1 MPREH
6 QRLIVECE
14 KRMHKSQL
22 TRTKKLGYCSGI
34 SAESILYN
42 MYYTYYLV
50 FLTDVAHMSPSLAGT
65 VSLISVIWDAVTD
78 PIIGHFADKKGA
90 DKRKFMLRA
99 AFPLGIT
106 FVAAFIPLGEVND
119 IFKFIFYTAMT
130 MVFWLAY
137 TVYTIPYYAVVA
149 EITEDYDERT
159 DIRGKSS
166 LFNTLAILLGNAV
179 PALLPG
185 LIIGMGVSASVGW
198 LLTSALLAVLAV
210 FSAVVASLSLRGIE
224 LKKAEQAGTQEKIRV
239 SQYIQILR
247 IKPFRWFVMFV
258 FFFLVASAM
267 IQTNFAYLVQSR
279 LGMSDDGMVI
289 VIITLVASMGLM
301 IPVVTKLAEKTD
313 RRKTG
318 ILFISVMLVALLII
332 KLIGIDNTPMLIAS
346 VFAVALG
353 LACFWTIFY
362 SMAYD
367 LVEVDEFV
375 NNKRRE
381 SMITAFPQFFQK
393 FGAAIGMW
401 IAGQVLDFG
410 GYNGELAV
418 QSEKAKDAIEN
429 IATVIPAVFLVLA
442 LIGIIMYPVTKE
454 RFSLLTEE
462 LEKKRGGKE
471 YDTKGLEKLI

>member
-1 MPREH
+1 MIT
-6 QRLIVECE
+6 L
-14 KRMHKSQL
+14 HKSQL
-22 TRTKKLGYCSGI
+22 TKRKKLGYCSGI

-78 PIIGHFADKKGA
+78 PIVGHFADKKGA

-99 AFPLGIT
+99 AFPMGIT
-106 FVAAFIPLGEVND
+106 YIAAFIPLGD
-119 IFKFIFYTAMT
+119 TSDAFKFIFYTAMT
-130 MVFWLAY
+130 MFFWLAY
-137 TVYTIPYYAVVA
+137 TIYTIPYYAVVA

-166 LFNTLAILLGNAV
+166 LFNTVAILIGNAV

-185 LIIGMGVSASVGW
+185 LIIGMGVSASLGW

-210 FSAVVASLSLRGIE
+210 ISAVVASLSLRGIE
-224 LKKAEQAGTQEKIRV
+224 LKKADCASGEKEKVKV
-239 SQYIQILR
+239 SEYFQILK

-258 FFFLVASAM
+258 FFFLIASSM
-267 IQTNFAYLVQSR
+267 IQTNFAYLVQAR
-279 LGMSDDGMVI
+279 LGMSDEGMVI
-289 VIITLVASMGLM
+289 VIITLVASMGIM
-301 IPVVTKLAEKTD
+301 IPVVTKLAEKKD
-313 RRKTG
+313 RRTAG
-318 ILFISVMLVALLII
+318 IVFVSIMLVGLVVIR
-332 KLIGIDNTPMLIAS
+332 LIGINNTPMLIAS

-375 NNKRRE
+375 NNRRRE

-401 IAGQVLDFG
+401 IAGQVLELGNYDG
-410 GYNGELAV
+410 KLAV
-418 QSEKAKDAIEN
+418 QPDSAKQAIQN
-429 IATVIPAVFLVLA
+429 IATVIPAAFLVLA

-454 RFSLLTEE
+454 RFELLTKQ
-462 LEKKRGGKE
+462 LEKKRNGKK
-471 YDTKGLEKLI
+471 YNTKGLEKLI

>member
-1 MPREH
+1 
-6 QRLIVECE
+6 
-14 KRMHKSQL
+14 MHKSQL
-22 TRTKKLGYCSGI
+22 TKAKKLGYCSGI

-42 MYYTYYLV
+42 MYYTYYLS
-50 FLTDVAHMSPSLAGT
+50 FLTDVAQMDPSLAGT

-90 DKRKFMLRA
+90 DKRKFMFRA
-99 AFPLGIT
+99 AFPVGIT
-106 FVAAFIPLGEVND
+106 FIGAFIPLGNVSNA
-119 IFKFIFYTAMT
+119 FKFIFYTAMT
-130 MVFWLAY
+130 MLFWLAY

-166 LFNTLAILLGNAV
+166 LFNTVAILLGNAV
-179 PALLPG
+179 PALVPG
-185 LIIGMGVSASVGW
+185 LIIGMGVSASLGW
-198 LLTSALLAVLAV
+198 LLTAAMLAVLAV
-210 FSAVVASLSLRGIE
+210 ISAIVASLSLRGIE
-224 LKKAEQAGTQEKIRV
+224 LKKAEEVGAHEKVKV
-239 SQYIQILR
+239 SEYLQILK

-258 FFFLVASAM
+258 FFFLIASSM
-267 IQTNFAYLVQSR
+267 IQTNFVYLVKTKLS
-279 LGMSDDGMVI
+279 MSDDGMVI

-301 IPVVTKLAEKTD
+301 IPIVTKIAEKTD

-318 ILFISVMLVALLII
+318 IIFVSIMLAALLII
-332 KLIGIDNTPMLIAS
+332 KLIGINSVPMLIAS

-375 NNKRRE
+375 NGKRRE

-401 IAGQVLDFG
+401 IAGQVLALG
-410 GYNGELAV
+410 GYDGKLNV
-418 QSEKAKDAIEN
+418 QPESAMPAIEN
-429 IATVIPAVFLVLA
+429 VATVIPAAFLVFA
-442 LIGIIMYPVTKE
+442 LIGIILYPVTKE
-454 RFSLLTEE
+454 RFELLTKQ
-462 LEKKRGGKE
+462 LEKKRNGKKYE
-471 YDTKGLEKLI
+471 TKGLEKLI

>member
-1 MPREH
+1 
-6 QRLIVECE
+6 
-14 KRMHKSQL
+14 
-22 TRTKKLGYCSGI
+22 
-34 SAESILYN
+34 

-78 PIIGHFADKKGA
+78 PIVGHFADKKGA

-99 AFPLGIT
+99 AFPMGIT
-106 FVAAFIPLGEVND
+106 YIAAFIPLGEASD
-119 IFKFIFYTAMT
+119 AFKFIFYTAMT
-130 MVFWLAY
+130 MFFWLAY
-137 TVYTIPYYAVVA
+137 TIYTIPYYAVVA

-166 LFNTLAILLGNAV
+166 LFNTVAILIGNAV

-185 LIIGMGVSASVGW
+185 LIIGMGVSASLGW

-210 FSAVVASLSLRGIE
+210 ISAVVASLSLRGIE
-224 LKKAEQAGTQEKIRV
+224 LKKANSAADGKEKVKV
-239 SQYIQILR
+239 SEYLQILK

-258 FFFLVASAM
+258 FFFLIASSM
-267 IQTNFAYLVQSR
+267 IQTNFAYLVQAR
-279 LGMSDDGMVI
+279 LGMSDEGMVI
-289 VIITLVASMGLM
+289 VIITLVASMGIM
-301 IPVVTKLAEKTD
+301 IPVVTKLAEKKD
-313 RRKTG
+313 RRTAG
-318 ILFISVMLVALLII
+318 IVFISIMLVGLIVI
-332 KLIGIDNTPMLIAS
+332 RLIGINNTPMLIAS

-401 IAGQVLDFG
+401 IAGQVL
-410 GYNGELAV
+410 ELGKYDGKLEV
-418 QSEKAKDAIEN
+418 QPDTAKEAIQN
-429 IATVIPAVFLVLA
+429 IATVIPAAFLVLA

-454 RFSLLTEE
+454 KFALLTSQ
-462 LEKKRGGKE
+462 LEKKRSGEK

>member
-1 MPREH
+1 
-6 QRLIVECE
+6 
-14 KRMHKSQL
+14 
-22 TRTKKLGYCSGI
+22 
-34 SAESILYN
+34 

-78 PIIGHFADKKGA
+78 PIVGHFADKKGA

-99 AFPLGIT
+99 AFPMGIT
-106 FVAAFIPLGEVND
+106 YIAAFIPLGEASD
-119 IFKFIFYTAMT
+119 AFKFIFYTAMT
-130 MVFWLAY
+130 MFFWLAY
-137 TVYTIPYYAVVA
+137 TIYTIPYYAVVA

-166 LFNTLAILLGNAV
+166 LFNTVAILIGNAV

-185 LIIGMGVSASVGW
+185 LIIGMGVSASLGW

-210 FSAVVASLSLRGIE
+210 ISAVVASLSLRGIE
-224 LKKAEQAGTQEKIRV
+224 LKKANSAADGKEKV
-239 SQYIQILR
+239 KVLEYLQILK

-258 FFFLVASAM
+258 FFFLIASSM
-267 IQTNFAYLVQSR
+267 IQTNFAYLVQAR
-279 LGMSDDGMVI
+279 LGMSDEGMVI
-289 VIITLVASMGLM
+289 VIITLVASMGIM
-301 IPVVTKLAEKTD
+301 IPVVTKLAEKKD
-313 RRKTG
+313 RRTAG
-318 ILFISVMLVALLII
+318 IVFISIMLAGLIVI
-332 KLIGIDNTPMLIAS
+332 RLIGINNTPMLIAS

-401 IAGQVLDFG
+401 IAGQVL
-410 GYNGELAV
+410 ELGKYDGKLEV
-418 QSEKAKDAIEN
+418 QPDTAKEAIQN
-429 IATVIPAVFLVLA
+429 IATVIPAAFLVLA

-454 RFSLLTEE
+454 KFALLTSQ
-462 LEKKRGGKE
+462 LEKKRSGEK

>member
-1 MPREH
+1 MIT
-6 QRLIVECE
+6 L
-14 KRMHKSQL
+14 HKSQL
-22 TRTKKLGYCSGI
+22 TKRKKLGYCSGI

-78 PIIGHFADKKGA
+78 PIVGHFADKKGA

-99 AFPLGIT
+99 AFPMGIT
-106 FVAAFIPLGEVND
+106 YIAAFIPLGD
-119 IFKFIFYTAMT
+119 TSDAFKFIFYTAMT
-130 MVFWLAY
+130 MFFWLAY
-137 TVYTIPYYAVVA
+137 TIYTIPYYAVVA

-166 LFNTLAILLGNAV
+166 LFNTIAILIGNAV

-185 LIIGMGVSASVGW
+185 LIIGMGVSASLGW

-210 FSAVVASLSLRGIE
+210 ISAVVASLSLRGIE
-224 LKKAEQAGTQEKIRV
+224 LKKADCASGEKEKVKV
-239 SQYIQILR
+239 SEYFQILK

-258 FFFLVASAM
+258 FFFLIASSM
-267 IQTNFAYLVQSR
+267 IQTNFAYLVQAR
-279 LGMSDDGMVI
+279 LGMSDEGMVI
-289 VIITLVASMGLM
+289 VIITLVASMGIM
-301 IPVVTKLAEKTD
+301 IPVVTKLAEKKD
-313 RRKTG
+313 RRTAG
-318 ILFISVMLVALLII
+318 IVFVSIMLVGLIVI
-332 KLIGIDNTPMLIAS
+332 RLIGINNTPMLIAS

-375 NNKRRE
+375 NNRRRE

-401 IAGQVLDFG
+401 IAGQVL
-410 GYNGELAV
+410 ELGNYDGKLTV
-418 QSEKAKDAIEN
+418 QPDSAKQAIQN
-429 IATVIPAVFLVLA
+429 IATVIPAAFLVLA

-454 RFSLLTEE
+454 RFELLTKQ
-462 LEKKRGGKE
+462 LEKKRNGKK
-471 YDTKGLEKLI
+471 YNTKGLEKLI

>member
-1 MPREH
+1 
-6 QRLIVECE
+6 
-14 KRMHKSQL
+14 MHKSQL
-22 TRTKKLGYCSGI
+22 TKAKKLGYCSGI

-90 DKRKFMLRA
+90 DKRKFMFRA
-99 AFPLGIT
+99 AFPVGIT
-106 FVAAFIPLGEVND
+106 FIGAFIPLGDTSD

-130 MVFWLAY
+130 MLFWLAY

-166 LFNTLAILLGNAV
+166 LFNTVAILLGNAV
-179 PALLPG
+179 PALVPG

-198 LLTSALLAVLAV
+198 LLTAALLAVLAV
-210 FSAVVASLSLRGIE
+210 ISAVVASLSLRGIE
-224 LKKAEQAGTQEKIRV
+224 LKKANEVGAKEKVKV
-239 SQYIQILR
+239 SEYLQILK

-258 FFFLVASAM
+258 FFFLIASAM

-301 IPVVTKLAEKTD
+301 IPIVTKLAEKTD
-313 RRKTG
+313 RRKAG
-318 ILFISVMLVALLII
+318 IIFISIMFVGLII
-332 KLIGIDNTPMLIAS
+332 IKFIGIDGTPMLIAS

-375 NNKRRE
+375 NGKRRE

-401 IAGQVLDFG
+401 IAGQVLDLG
-410 GYNGELAV
+410 GYDGTLAV
-418 QSEKAKDAIEN
+418 QSDSAKDAIEN
-429 IATVIPAVFLVLA
+429 IATVIPAAFLVLA

-454 RFSLLTEE
+454 RFALLTSQ
-462 LEKKRGGKE
+462 LEKKRSGEE
-471 YDTKGLEKLI
+471 YNTEGLEKLI